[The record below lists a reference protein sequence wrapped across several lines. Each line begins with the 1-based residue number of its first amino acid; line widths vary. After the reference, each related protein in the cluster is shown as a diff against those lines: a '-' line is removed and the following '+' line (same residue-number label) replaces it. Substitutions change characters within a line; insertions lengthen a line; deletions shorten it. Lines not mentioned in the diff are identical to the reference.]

1 MILSLQQHRL
11 PSNWQR
17 PTALLIANLL
27 AVLLVGIS
35 DVQASCGDYLHAD
48 SASFNTTSQ
57 RTPQQTTPQQTTPQQ
72 TTPQQT
78 TPQQTPCQN
87 GRCDRSKSPMPV
99 PTAPAPNKTSDN
111 VTVVAQPHHGHEP
124 DTLCQVAHA
133 DQLHARSGHHSRI
146 DRPPRR

>member
-57 RTPQQTTPQQTTPQQ
+57 QTPLQTTTQP
-72 TTPQQT
+72 

-87 GRCDRSKSPMPV
+87 GRCDQSPSPIPV
-99 PTAPAPNKTSDN
+99 PTAPAPNKTSEN
-111 VTVVAQPHHGHEP
+111 VTVVAQPHHGRKP
-124 DTLCQVAHA
+124 DNLCQVAHA

-146 DRPPRR
+146 DRPPRH

>member
-17 PTALLIANLL
+17 PTAMLIANLL
-27 AVLLVGIS
+27 AVLLVGSS

-48 SASFNTTSQ
+48 SASFNTTLQ
-57 RTPQQTTPQQTTPQQ
+57 RTPLQTTTRPTPQQ
-72 TTPQQT
+72 
-78 TPQQTPCQN
+78 TPQQTPCQH
-87 GRCDRSKSPMPV
+87 GRCDRSPSPIPV

-111 VTVVAQPHHGHEP
+111 LTVVAQPHHGHEP
-124 DTLCQVAHA
+124 DPLCQVAHA

>member
-17 PTALLIANLL
+17 PTAMLIANLL

-57 RTPQQTTPQQTTPQQ
+57 RTSQQTPQQR
-72 TTPQQT
+72 
-78 TPQQTPCQN
+78 PCQH
-87 GRCDRSKSPMPV
+87 GRCDRSPSPMPV
-99 PTAPAPNKTSDN
+99 PTAPASNKTSDN
-111 VTVVAQPHHGHEP
+111 VTVVAQPHLGHEP
-124 DTLCQVAHA
+124 DTLCQVAHS

>member
-17 PTALLIANLL
+17 PTAMLIANLV

-57 RTPQQTTPQQTTPQQ
+57 PTPQLTP
-72 TTPQQT
+72 QT
-78 TPQQTPCQN
+78 TPQQTPCQH
-87 GRCDRSKSPMPV
+87 GRCDQSPSPMPV

-111 VTVVAQPHHGHEP
+111 VTVVAQPHHGREP

-146 DRPPRR
+146 DRPPRH

>member
-17 PTALLIANLL
+17 PVAMLIANLL
-27 AVLLVGIS
+27 AVLLVGVS

-48 SASFNTTSQ
+48 SASFKTTS
-57 RTPQQTTPQQTTPQQ
+57 Q

-78 TPQQTPCQN
+78 TPQQTPCQH
-87 GRCDRSKSPMPV
+87 GRCDRSESPMPV

-124 DTLCQVAHA
+124 DTLCQVTHA
-133 DQLHARSGHHSRI
+133 DQLHPRSGHHSRI